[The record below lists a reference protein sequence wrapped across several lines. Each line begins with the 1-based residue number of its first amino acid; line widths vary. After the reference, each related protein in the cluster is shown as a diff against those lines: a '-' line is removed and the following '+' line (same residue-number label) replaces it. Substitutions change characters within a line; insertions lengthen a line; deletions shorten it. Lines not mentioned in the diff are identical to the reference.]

1 MRAGDVIPQV
11 VSPTPAA
18 QRNPERGAPPHPPA
32 QCPSCG
38 THTVKPEEGVWTI
51 CPNRASCPGQ
61 LHQAV
66 KHFVSRGAMDI
77 EGLGERQAERLL
89 AERLIEN
96 VADIYELRE
105 EDLTGLEGFG
115 EISARNLL
123 AAIERSKQQPFHRV
137 LFGLGIP
144 GVGGVGARA
153 LARQFGSI
161 DGLLA
166 AGGEDVEATEGFGPV
181 LARTIV
187 ETLAEER
194 TRDLVERLRGH
205 GLQVADAGAA
215 TAEGPLTGRTF
226 VITGTLPNISR
237 EVATERIEG
246 AGGKVTGSVSG
257 KTDFLLAGEDPGTK
271 LAKAQELG
279 TTVIDEAALE
289 ELLSGEG

>member
-1 MRAGDVIPQV
+1 
-11 VSPTPAA
+11 
-18 QRNPERGAPPHPPA
+18 
-32 QCPSCG
+32 
-38 THTVKPEEGVWTI
+38 VWTI

-96 VADIYELRE
+96 VADIYELE
-105 EDLTGLEGFG
+105 EESLTGLEGFAA
-115 EISARNLL
+115 ISARNLL
-123 AAIERSKQQPFHRV
+123 DAIEQSKGQPFHRV

-153 LARQFGSI
+153 LAEAFGSV
-161 DGLLA
+161 DALLA
-166 AGGEDVEATEGFGPV
+166 ADAEQVEETEGFGPV

-194 TRDLVERLRGH
+194 TRDLIERLRGH
-205 GLQVADAGAA
+205 GLRFEGAGDAAA
-215 TAEGPLTGRTF
+215 PEGPLTGRTF
-226 VITGTLPNISR
+226 VITGTLPNLSR
-237 EVATERIEG
+237 EAATERVEA

-257 KTDFLLAGEDPGTK
+257 KTDYLLAGADPGIK
-271 LAKAQELG
+271 LARAQELG
-279 TTVIDEAALE
+279 TEVIDETGLEAL
-289 ELLSGEG
+289 LAS